1 LYSNSGSEEIIS
13 TNSACRVRHFA
24 VVSAWA
30 NRASTARNN
39 IAFWARTIIY
49 AANDEMYSEE
59 NFHHKKKAVQR
70 ALAELTPRQKEAIYL
85 RYMNRMSYEEI
96 CQIMDMNYQ
105 SARNLIFRAVEK
117 MRLALAQTNFTLLL
131 VLKHC

>member
-1 LYSNSGSEEIIS
+1 LFILL
-13 TNSACRVRHFA
+13 
-24 VVSAWA
+24 
-30 NRASTARNN
+30 RAQGAYASLSQTDMPFN
-39 IAFWARTIIY
+39 IIY